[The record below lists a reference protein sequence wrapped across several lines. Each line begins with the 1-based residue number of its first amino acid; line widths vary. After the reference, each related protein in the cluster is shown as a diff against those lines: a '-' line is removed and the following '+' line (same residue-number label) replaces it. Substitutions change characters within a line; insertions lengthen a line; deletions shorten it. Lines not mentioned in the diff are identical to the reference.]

1 MPQIKLGFNRVPP
14 TSIPSLQ
21 PLYDIVQGVPLRD
34 ENNNPIVTEVT
45 VPLAAG
51 ASAAN
56 ATSITPSNTKL
67 LALKIRERFAEV
79 SEVST
84 SLLGIPRAETQL
96 SLFADVSTYGL
107 NPEEYEFFSFS
118 STNTPREWYTRRNSL
133 YGSHYGPQLVEET
146 NEQALVVQAY
156 PVNYTFAQGPRYDNY
171 NEITYERFVKFVRL
185 GNQLFEDYKV
195 NYPAFARDKFLNP
208 EVVTVESNEVSYR
221 LNDDLSFAA
230 IETWTLTWIDMR
242 DGNLD
247 DPKDP
252 GKNLEFLTGFGSDVT
267 LPGSGSGGRYFGI
280 LQSKKFYRYQPGRI
294 SGFTFGFKCSTD
306 EASVDNIIEWGIGNP
321 TDQYIFQVRGA
332 ALSIVRRSVIPL
344 SDSVITRQGLLVE
357 DQKLV
362 VSAEPINNTSF
373 YELVIPREK
382 FNADTIDGNGASGY
396 LVNPRRVTM
405 YKIEFGWYGAIGAK
419 FFAYIPTNND
429 GARWVLLHT
438 LVVENQLGQPCLQDP
453 NFKFK
458 YSLNISDTSNLKTP
472 QFLYKYGASCY
483 IDGGD
488 DDSGSIY
495 SYSSEENIVN
505 ASSYTPLLG
514 ILPKEVLSNTV
525 GQEKLNKKNIY
536 LTSLNSSVDQLTE
549 LQIVEVEGCPA
560 FGHHYA
566 PSLHA
571 KQTGNSRGII
581 IINNGQTISVVN
593 DAPILVTAVSQES
606 PAVVTVSSTHGY
618 FSRQKVVITDALG
631 MTEIN
636 GTEYYLNVLSSTTF
650 ALYTNNDLSEEL
662 DATGFTAYESDGTA
676 TGIPIFLP
684 SDDDAKIINRGL
696 FGSYTIFKNELE
708 ADIARI
714 TGGYTKRQNVVLPI
728 EVNSGGVVDV
738 ADIDLTNVRFT
749 NFDAIAT
756 SDYPL
761 TGEIFDI
768 NFLNP
773 TVRDTD
779 GQFAEFLIGITE
791 YKPSVQQVETVTGGF
806 EEVIKFTLKDGITLI
821 DASLEDLLYEEFTQ
835 RGIARD
841 RDGFETQED
850 LDGRGVKMDID
861 YRLRNPPGEDSG
873 RCSSVRFIIEPR
885 VDFNVTYISTN
896 PDNNNPGNFLTFE
909 TAPRSLIGS
918 VNLIGGE
925 FGIGNTSASAVSS
938 GIRFIS
944 DVIEYTVDAATG
956 QLGYYTEIA
965 DSVEDSNF
973 KIWLSPVTVKDRNNL
988 NIDSTKQFIKRR
1000 IFSFEPKP
1008 FYLVVRL
1015 RDSAKVNNLTVT
1027 EYFSDSTNSIC
1038 PEWIANDQLNVI
1050 SSGSSQTGVPAENFQ
1065 SNRLL
1070 ESASVA
1076 TNITQPLRPSKVK
1089 DTIYVSPG
1097 NGTEVPLTSIY
1108 GPDRTT
1114 ISSGL
1119 LNTMATFV
1127 TARSLENNNINLV
1140 NININTKE

>member
-21 PLYDIVQGVPLRD
+21 LLYDIVQGVPLRD
-34 ENNNPIVTEVT
+34 ENNNPIVAEASV
-45 VPLAAG
+45 LLSAG

-56 ATSITPSNTKL
+56 ATSVTPSNTKL
-67 LALKIRERFAEV
+67 LALKIKEQFAEV
-79 SEVST
+79 SAVST
-84 SLLGIPRAETQL
+84 SLLGIPRAERQL

-107 NPEEYEFFSFS
+107 NPEEYEFFTFS
-118 STNTPREWYTRRNSL
+118 STSGPGSWNTRRNSL
-133 YGSHYGPQLVEET
+133 YGNHYGPRLVEET
-146 NEQALVVQAY
+146 NEQALVIEAY
-156 PVNYTFAQGPRYDNY
+156 PVNYTFARGPRYENY
-171 NEITYERFVKFVRL
+171 NEVSYERFVKFVRL

-195 NYPAFARDKFLNP
+195 NYPAFARDRFLNP
-208 EVVTVESNEVSYR
+208 EDVTVESNEVSYR

-252 GKNLEFLTGFGSDVT
+252 GKNLEFLTGFGADVT
-267 LPGSGSGGRYFGI
+267 LPGAGAGSSYFGI
-280 LQSKKFYRYQPGRI
+280 LQTKKFYRYQPGRI

-306 EASVDNIIEWGIGNP
+306 ESSVDNIIEWGIGNP

-344 SDSVITRQGLLVE
+344 SNSVITRQGLLAE
-357 DQKLV
+357 DQKFV
-362 VSAEPINNTSF
+362 VSAEPINSNKF

-396 LVNPRRVTM
+396 LVNPRKVTM
-405 YKIEFGWYGAIGAK
+405 YKIEFGWYGAIGAR
-419 FFAYIPTNND
+419 FYAYIPIEND
-429 GARWVLLHT
+429 EARWVLLHT
-438 LVVENQLGQPCLQDP
+438 LVIENQLGQPCLQDP

-458 YSLNISDTSNLKTP
+458 YTLNITDTSNLKSP

-488 DDSGSIY
+488 EDSGSIY
-495 SYSSEENIVN
+495 NYLSEGNIVN

-549 LQIVEVEGCPA
+549 LQIVEVEGCPS

-566 PSLHA
+566 PSIHA
-571 KQTGNSRGII
+571 TQTGKLRGIE
-581 IINNGQTISVVN
+581 IINNGQSISVVRSE
-593 DAPILVTAVSQES
+593 PISVTNISQDS
-606 PAVVTVSSTHGY
+606 PAVVTVESAHGY
-618 FSRQKVVITDALG
+618 FSRQKVVITNAQG
-631 MTEIN
+631 MSEIN

-650 ALYTNNDLSEEL
+650 SLYTSSSLGQEL
-662 DATGFTAYESDGTA
+662 DTTNFSSYQSDGVA

-696 FGSYTIFKNELE
+696 FSSYITFKNELQ

-714 TGGYTKRQNVVLPI
+714 TGGYIKRQDASLPV
-728 EVNSGGVVDV
+728 EVNSGGVIDV

-749 NFDAIAT
+749 NFDAMAT
-756 SDYPL
+756 SSYPL

-773 TVRDTD
+773 IVRDTD

-791 YKPSVQQVETVTGGF
+791 YKPSVQQVETVAGGF
-806 EEVIKFTLKDGITLI
+806 EEVIKFTLKDGITLV
-821 DASLEDLLYEEFTQ
+821 DDNLEDLLYEEFTQ
-835 RGIARD
+835 VGIGRD
-841 RDGFETQED
+841 RDGFETGEV
-850 LDGRGVKMDID
+850 LSSVKMDID
-861 YRLRNPPGEDSG
+861 YRLRNPPGDDSG

-885 VDFNVTYISTN
+885 IDFDVTYISTN

-909 TAPRSLIGS
+909 TAPRLLIGN

-925 FGIGNTSASAVSS
+925 FGTGDASASAVSS

-944 DVIEYTVDAATG
+944 EVIEYTVDAATG
-956 QLGYYTEIA
+956 QLGYYVEIA
-965 DSVEDSNF
+965 EAAEDSNF

-988 NIDSTKQFIKRR
+988 NSSSQFIKRR

-1015 RDSAKVNNLTVT
+1015 RDSARVNNLTVT
-1027 EYFSDSTNSIC
+1027 EYFSGTTTSSC
-1038 PEWIANDQLNVI
+1038 PEWISNDRLNIV
-1050 SSGSSQTGVPAENFQ
+1050 SSGNSQPGVPAENFQ

-1076 TNITQPLRPSKVK
+1076 TNLTQPLRPSKVK

-1097 NGTEVPLTSIY
+1097 YGTEVPLTSIY

-1119 LNTMATFV
+1119 LNTTATFV
-1127 TARSLENNNINLV
+1127 TARSLENNDINLV